1 MVILKLKERVTISLR
16 KKPNFEELVQQNKQQ
31 ILEDR
36 NLLNAIDEKIEKR
49 LTDSFK
55 RDA

>member
-1 MVILKLKERVTISLR
+1 MSLR